1 MTLMVEGYFCYDGDM
16 LTKTDKGWIKQN
28 NVSKDELKRE
38 LKRFATKEDLS
49 VARIDLKT
57 EMAKMEHRIEEKAQ
71 IRHDELLNLFD
82 GLAGEVKDNEEFRLV
97 ANHRLD
103 RLEAAVGVIG

>member
-1 MTLMVEGYFCYDGDM
+1 MVEGYFCYDGDM
-16 LTKTDKGWIKQN
+16 LTKTDRGWID
-28 NVSKDELKRE
+28 SK
-38 LKRFATKEDLS
+38 FATKEDLS

-57 EMAKMEHRIEEKAQ
+57 EMTKMEQRIEEKAQ

-103 RLEAAVGVIG
+103 RLEGTVGVTD

>member
-1 MTLMVEGYFCYDGDM
+1 MIVEGYFCYDGDM
-16 LTKTDKGWIKQN
+16 LTKTDKGWID
-28 NVSKDELKRE
+28 SK
-38 LKRFATKEDLS
+38 FATKEDLS

-57 EMAKMEHRIEEKAQ
+57 EMANMEERIEEKAQ

-103 RLEAAVGVIG
+103 RLEAAVGVTG

>member
-1 MTLMVEGYFCYDGDM
+1 M
-16 LTKTDKGWIKQN
+16 TKTDKGWIKQN
-28 NVSKDELKRE
+28 NVSKGELKTE

-57 EMAKMEHRIEEKAQ
+57 EMAKMEQRIEEKAQ
-71 IRHDELLNLFD
+71 TRHDEILNLFD

-97 ANHRLD
+97 TNHRLD
-103 RLEAAVGVIG
+103 RLENAVGVTG